1 MECISLTLN
10 LIHIL
15 LSTYSPVI
23 FSYNL
28 YQTLYYSTLICVIF
42 LHYKINT
49 LKIKWWN
56 IFHCK
61 EGELIR
67 KSEVW
72 IKQGSGCRDLLY
84 ISQHKITFFKFYHGH
99 QPPQRLRL
107 LSHHG
112 VGNELGFSSCYLKGF
127 METKRCWICEWTWV
141 RERVGMCQVSWRR
154 LFMFA
159 GVQCEE
165 QLVES
170 RGSLVPPGGFLRFS
184 WAASGCTFSS
194 S

>member
-127 METKRCWICEWTWV
+127 METKRCWICEWTWG
-141 RERVGMCQVSWRR
+141 RERVGVSSLLTKSFCLQVSCVRSSW
-154 LFMFA
+154 
-159 GVQCEE
+159 Q
-165 QLVES
+165 
-170 RGSLVPPGGFLRFS
+170 SLEV
-184 WAASGCTFSS
+184 ASCPWSFPETLLCSL
-194 S
+194 